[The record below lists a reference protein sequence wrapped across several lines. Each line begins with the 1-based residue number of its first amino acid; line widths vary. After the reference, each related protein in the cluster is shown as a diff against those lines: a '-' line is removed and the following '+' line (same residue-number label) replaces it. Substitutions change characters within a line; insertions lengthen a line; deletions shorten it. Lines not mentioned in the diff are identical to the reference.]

1 MKKVIQFL
9 AKTALLLAALYAVL
23 WIAEALGDLLCAL
36 IPW

>member
-1 MKKVIQFL
+1 MKKLIQFL